1 MMDNGVASWPVLR
14 IQRTRNQCD
23 REQSKQEPTHRTPPS
38 SGRGPNAVLLL
49 WVLRVWPSERGE
61 SFADRASDFANRA
74 SSFRPAV
81 AGHSE
86 G

>member
-1 MMDNGVASWPVLR
+1 MMDNRVASWPVLR
-14 IQRTRNQCD
+14 IQRTRNQGN

-38 SGRGPNAVLLL
+38 SSRGLNAVLLL

-61 SFADRASDFANRA
+61 RFADRASVFANRA
-74 SSFRPAV
+74 SSFRPAA